1 MKVRLLPKEL
11 SRAAGI
17 RTASEEHTDVRL
29 SSKVHNGINV
39 LALED
44 VVDEVSAHDVTLRGS
59 ERVRREHTLM
69 NL

>member
-17 RTASEEHTDVRL
+17 RTASEEHPDVRL

>member
-1 MKVRLLPKEL
+1 M
-11 SRAAGI
+11 
-17 RTASEEHTDVRL
+17 RL

-59 ERVRREHTLM
+59 EQVRREHTLM